1 MKLGETGTATR
12 AGPVTVPSAVLGDPA
27 GPGPTGLMGDWKN
40 QFTGSGPAA
49 IARDA
54 MSRDPSIRGSK
65 LISPSSP
72 RTRAAVKLS
81 FLRSITRFSRA
92 LPVLISKPGTF

>member
-1 MKLGETGTATR
+1 MKFGEAGTATR

-27 GPGPTGLMGDWKN
+27 GPGPTGLMGDWKS

-54 MSRDPSIRGSK
+54 MSSDPSTKGSK
-65 LISPSSP
+65 LISPSSL
-72 RTRAAVKLS
+72 RTRVAVKLS
-81 FLRSITRFSRA
+81 LLTSVTPFSRA
-92 LPVLISKPGTF
+92 PQVLISKPGTF